1 MLFDIVNASIDKLVV
16 HKIGSRTENTEN
28 VYSKKCMDLE
38 EDNPVQMLKQYFLSS
53 FREPVLYHFEGTNNV
68 NDNIVY
74 QSACAIFD
82 NPDLFYEH
90 SRIIASYL
98 YENSSHPQIKAG

>member
-38 EDNPVQMLKQYFLSS
+38 EDNPVQMLK
-53 FREPVLYHFEGTNNV
+53 
-68 NDNIVY
+68 
-74 QSACAIFD
+74 
-82 NPDLFYEH
+82 
-90 SRIIASYL
+90 
-98 YENSSHPQIKAG
+98 